1 MTETDA
7 RALTAQRKR
16 RGVVKASITRLGSRL
31 KELESKVEEP
41 ATHDHAQRLA
51 TRLDTLDADFKTHHF
66 ALIDLIDDEET
77 LGKEQEALDQHDDD
91 VTTLAVCLQQLI
103 TVSSTTPT
111 NSDLRKAL
119 TRKLQHLEKSLTLV
133 SENVHT
139 LSSRPE
145 DVCRLQQHEE
155 QLSDYKKDLADIRNS
170 LLSSSIEEGDE
181 LLGLHSALE
190 KHFFD
195 CSLQIKELLQTRAE
209 PRDPTPRPTPSDS
222 KGVKLPRLDTPSFD
236 GNILNWK
243 RFWEQFCIS
252 VHDRSSLSDSEKLV
266 YLQHALKD
274 GSAKHVIEGLSRSGE
289 HYAEAVKCLTS
300 RYNRPRLIHQT
311 HVKMVLETPPLKE
324 GSGRE
329 LRRFHDTVQQHL
341 RALKAMDYEPSP
353 HFITSTLELKLDA
366 NTMFEWQKHS
376 QSSTDVPHYEEL
388 LKFVDLRAQASET
401 SVTEPTK
408 RQTRHESSSRRPFT
422 SGKPVSLFATNT
434 ESTTDQCVACKANK
448 HPLYACTKFKS
459 MSHDQKVST
468 LKANDLCLNC
478 LGPGHFVKQCKSLH
492 RCKKCQRPHHTAL
505 HIDRQATTPS
515 PSLPTE
521 NSETP
526 VVSNAAVELKSN
538 SLLMT
543 CRVMV
548 NAPDGSSVEARA
560 ILDSASS
567 ASFISERLAQS
578 LCLPR
583 SSRNARISG
592 IGGMSHKSP
601 VQSITTFD
609 VSAVRSSS
617 RKIGV
622 TAVVVPRVTCDLPPL
637 PIPFNLKW
645 NHLTNLQLADPTFNQ
660 PGRIDLLLGVDVFV
674 NVLLHGRRCGPPG
687 SPVAFETEF
696 GWVLAGEAESCAPSD
711 HVTTYH
717 TTLISGD
724 DVLRKFW
731 EIEEKPMSDSTL
743 SPEERTVVHH
753 FCDNHSRSDSGRF
766 IVPLPKK
773 PDTKQIGESRSQ
785 AVRRFLSLERSLHAK
800 NRFDEF
806 GSVMQEY
813 LDLGHAELVPPSD
826 LEKPQHQVF
835 YLPVHVVHKDSSTT
849 TKIRAVFDA
858 SAKSSSNVS
867 LNDTLLVG
875 PTVHPPLVD
884 VLLRFRLH
892 RVALIADV
900 SKMYRAVELIESD
913 KDLHRF
919 VWRATPDEMLQDY
932 RMTRVTFGV
941 SASSFAANM
950 AVKQNAIDLAHKY
963 PLAAKAVDDSFYVDD
978 GLTGADST
986 EEAKQLQKQLHNL
999 FSQGGF
1005 LLRKWNSN
1013 DPAVLQHLA
1022 PELKD
1027 ARTKHAITDVET
1039 YTKTLGIEWN
1049 SDSDHFRLTIADLPP
1064 LTNVTKR
1071 LLVSDIA
1078 RTFDVLGW
1086 LSPAIVKVKILLQ
1099 RVWESK
1105 VDWDDPIPQQIKEAW
1120 LQWRAQLHVLS
1131 EKHIPRCYFSKE
1143 SVTESIQLHGFSDAS
1158 EDAYAGV
1165 IYLRSIDSDGNVH
1178 TSLVI
1183 AKTKV
1188 APIKRQ
1194 TIPRLELCGAHLL
1207 AQLLDHIKEVFH
1219 LSIQDIY
1226 AWTDSTIVLNW
1237 LSGNPRRFKT
1247 FVGNRVSSIL
1257 ELIPPDRWKHVSG
1270 TDNPADCAS
1279 RGLFPSELLEYN
1291 LWWEG
1296 PTWLSLPPSEW
1307 LEQSIPSPPESSEE
1321 EKNVCLLT
1329 TIQSKAPIIPL
1340 DRYSSFTRLKRVTA
1354 WAIRFIDNCRDSK
1367 GNPARTTRKDQCL
1380 SVQELTVAENYWISL
1395 SQESHFKEEILIL
1408 ASNGT
1413 LPSKSCVLALHPFL
1427 DSFGV
1432 LRVGGR
1438 QQNSKL
1444 SFSSLHP
1451 AIVHGKHPV
1460 TKLIIRSEHL
1470 RLLHAGPALLTS
1482 TLSRRLHIVGYRKV
1496 IRSITRA
1503 CVVCR
1508 RQSARPQPQMLGQLP
1523 IERTTPDSV
1532 FEKVGVDYAGPFYI
1546 KYGSVRKP
1554 TIVKGYVCIYVSLS
1568 VKAVHLELVS
1578 DLTSEAF
1585 IACLRRFVARR
1596 GKPSL
1601 IWSDHGTNFVG
1612 ANRELKEFVEFLEHQ
1627 KTQGVISEFCSTH
1640 NIQWRF
1646 IPERAPH
1653 FGGLWESAVRSMK
1666 AHLKRVVADTKLTF
1680 EEFMTVLTQ
1689 IEACLNS
1696 RPLTSLT
1703 CDDDAVC
1710 ALTPGHFLIGRPLES
1725 LPDPAFSYR
1734 SISLLRRW
1742 HLCQHLVRHFW
1753 QRWSSEYLSTL
1764 RKFTKWH
1771 HPSRNASIGDIVVL
1785 QEDGL
1790 VPAKW
1795 PLAKIVEVHEGKD
1808 GLVRVVTVKT
1818 HTGTYKRP
1826 IHKLALLLPIKN

>member
-1 MTETDA
+1 M
-7 RALTAQRKR
+7 
-16 RGVVKASITRLGSRL
+16 
-31 KELESKVEEP
+31 VEEP
-41 ATHDHAQRLA
+41 DTNDHAQRLSIK
-51 TRLDTLDADFKTHHF
+51 LETLDAEFKTHHF
-66 ALIDLIDDEET
+66 AVIDLIDDDGT
-77 LGKEQEALDQHDDD
+77 LGREQETLDQHDDD
-91 VTTLAVCLQQLI
+91 VTSLAVRLQKLI
-103 TVSSTTPT
+103 TASSATPT
-111 NSDLRKAL
+111 NSDHRKVL
-119 TRKLQHLEKSLTLV
+119 TRKLQHMEKSVTV
-133 SENVHT
+133 MSENVSS

-155 QLSDYKKDLADIRNS
+155 QLSDYKKDLAEIRNS

-190 KHFFD
+190 KRLFD
-195 CSLQIKELLQTRAE
+195 CSLQIKELLRPSTDPPE
-209 PRDPTPRPTPSDS
+209 PTSTPAPSHS

-243 RFWEQFCIS
+243 CFWEQFCIS
-252 VHDRSSLSDSEKLV
+252 VHDRSSLSNSEKLV

-300 RYNRPRLIHQT
+300 RYDRPRLIHQA
-311 HVKMVLETPPLKE
+311 HVKMVLEAPPLKE
-324 GSGRE
+324 GTGRE
-329 LRRFHDTVQQHL
+329 LRRFHDTIQQHL
-341 RALKAMDYEPSP
+341 RALKAMDYEPSAP
-353 HFITSTLELKLDA
+353 FITSTLELKLDS

-376 QSSTDVPHYEEL
+376 QSSTGVPHYEEL
-388 LKFVDLRAQASET
+388 LKFIDLRAQAYET
-401 SVTEPTK
+401 SVAESAK
-408 RQTRHESSSRRPFT
+408 RQPRHESSMRKSFA
-422 SGKPVSLFATNT
+422 SSKPVSLFTNHT
-434 ESTTDQCVACKANK
+434 ESTKDQCIACKADK
-448 HPLYACTKFKS
+448 HPLYACAKFKS
-459 MSHDQKVST
+459 MPHDQKVSM

-492 RCKKCQRPHHTAL
+492 RCKRCQRPHHTML
-505 HIDRQATTPS
+505 HVDRQAATPS
-515 PSLPTE
+515 SSLPAE
-521 NSETP
+521 GSETP
-526 VVSNAAVELKSN
+526 IVSNAAVALKSN

-548 NAPDGSSVEARA
+548 SAPNGSSIEARA

-567 ASFISERLAQS
+567 ASFVSERLAQS

-583 SSRNARISG
+583 STRNARISG
-592 IGGMSHKSP
+592 IGGISHKSP

-609 VSAVRSSS
+609 ISAVRSSS
-617 RKIGV
+617 KKIGV
-622 TAVVVPRVTCDLPPL
+622 TAVVVPRVTCDLPLL

-645 NHLTNLQLADPTFNQ
+645 NHLSNLRLADPTFNQ
-660 PGRIDLLLGVDVFV
+660 PGKIDILLGVDVFV
-674 NVLLHGRRCGPPG
+674 NVLLHGRRFGPPG

-696 GWVLAGEAESCAPSD
+696 GWVLAGEAESCAPAD

-717 TTLISGD
+717 TALISGD

-731 EIEEKPMSDSTL
+731 EIEEKPMNDSTL
-743 SPEERTVVHH
+743 SPEERTVVHN
-753 FCDNHSRSDSGRF
+753 FRDNHSRSDSGRF
-766 IVPLPKK
+766 VVPLPKK
-773 PDTKQIGESRSQ
+773 PDAKQIGESRSQ

-800 NRFDEF
+800 HQFDEF
-806 GSVMQEY
+806 GSVMREY

-826 LEKPQHQVF
+826 LEKPEHQVF
-835 YLPVHVVHKDSSTT
+835 YLPMHAVRKDSSTT

-858 SAKSSSNVS
+858 SAKSSSGVS

-875 PTVHPPLVD
+875 PTIHPPLID
-884 VLLRFRLH
+884 VLLRFRLY

-900 SKMYRAVELIESD
+900 TKMYRAIELTESD

-919 VWRATPDEMLQDY
+919 VWRTTPGEMLQDY

-950 AVKQNAIDLAHKY
+950 AVKQNATDLAHKY
-963 PLAAKAVDDSFYVDD
+963 PLAAKAVDNSFYVDD

-986 EEAKQLQKQLHNL
+986 EEAIKLQKQLHNL

-1013 DPAVLQHLA
+1013 DPAVLQHVA

-1027 ARTKHAITDVET
+1027 SQTKHTITDVET

-1049 SDSDHFRLTIADLPP
+1049 SNSDHFRVTIADLPP
-1064 LTNVTKR
+1064 LANVTKR

-1105 VDWDDPIPQQIKEAW
+1105 VHWDDPVPSQIKEAW
-1120 LQWRAQLHVLS
+1120 LQWRSQLHVLS
-1131 EKHIPRCYFSKE
+1131 ERHIPRCYFLKE

-1165 IYLRSIDSDGNVH
+1165 IYLRSTDSDGSVH

-1207 AQLLDHIKEVFH
+1207 AQLLDHVKEVFH

-1257 ELIPPDRWKHVSG
+1257 DLIPPDRWKHVSG

-1279 RGLFPSELLEYN
+1279 RGLFPSELLEYE
-1291 LWWEG
+1291 LWWKG
-1296 PTWLSLPPSEW
+1296 PTWLPLPTLEW
-1307 LEQSIPSPPESSEE
+1307 PEQSILPPPESSEE
-1321 EKNVCLLT
+1321 ERNVCLLT
-1329 TIQSKAPIIPL
+1329 TIQPKAPVIPL

-1354 WAIRFIDNCRDSK
+1354 WMLRFVNNCRGSK
-1367 GNPARTTRKDQCL
+1367 GNQTVTNRKDPFL
-1380 SVQELTVAENYWISL
+1380 SVQELTAAENYWISI
-1395 SQESHFKEEILIL
+1395 SQEAHFKEEISIL
-1408 ASNGT
+1408 ASNKS
-1413 LPSKSCVLALHPFL
+1413 LPPKSCVLPLHPFL
-1427 DSFGV
+1427 DSSGV

-1438 QQNSKL
+1438 QQNPEL

-1460 TKLIIRSEHL
+1460 TRLIIRSEHL
-1470 RLLHAGPALLTS
+1470 RLLHAGPTLLTS
-1482 TLSRRLHIVGYRKV
+1482 TLSCRLHIVGCRKV

-1503 CVVCR
+1503 CVICR
-1508 RQSARPQPQMLGQLP
+1508 RQSAKPQPQMLGQLP

-1532 FEKVGVDYAGPFYI
+1532 FEKVGIDYAGPFYI

-1554 TIVKGYVCIYVSLS
+1554 TIVKGYVCIFVSLS

-1627 KTQGVISEFCSTH
+1627 KTQGIISEFCSTH
-1640 NIQWRF
+1640 NIEWRF

-1653 FGGLWESAVRSMK
+1653 FGGLWEAAVRSMK
-1666 AHLKRVVADTKLTF
+1666 AHLKRVVAEAKLTF

-1696 RPLTSLT
+1696 RPLTSLS

-1742 HLCQHLVRHFW
+1742 HLCQNLVRHFW
-1753 QRWSSEYLSTL
+1753 RRWSSEYLSSL

-1771 HPSRNASIGDIVVL
+1771 YPSRNASVGDVVVL

-1795 PLAKIVEVHEGKD
+1795 PLAKIVQVHKGKD
-1808 GLVRVVTVKT
+1808 DLVRVVTVKT

-1826 IHKLALLLPIKN
+1826 IHKLALLLPTES